1 MFGDRCAR
9 CFVKKDKVRLF
20 DVIYEGKSDFLC
32 ERCAIIENISLIIKP
47 GQNQLNE
54 AGRPPSVYDRMKKLS
69 GIPDAE
75 RNKLQS
81 LDWRRKAF
89 VSPVSPSPKQTPHFS
104 VEYKS
109 EGLGDEQKQGEDLRL
124 ERLNE
129 LESNPGLMEPV
140 KEKPDMVEHFN
151 WIILRERRKKGLTQ
165 ERLAEAVGIP
175 VEYVDLLEKGNIPN
189 NIRILE
195 KLENFFKVKLMKQSP
210 FREGAMV
217 HPVLLDEYGNVLD
230 HIPEPDVEIM
240 FSADEYTND
249 LIKKEDSEDFD
260 IHKADLAK
268 VSLKDL
274 MELHRKKILISEEEK
289 IGQDKFE
296 ENFAKFK
303 KTTKFSVEPFE
314 ISKMLE
320 NSIFDY
326 DQELRTKNKVLDDSL
341 NSDNLANYSKLSE
354 ESQKANISN
363 PVASSSIVIKKVS
376 GIDKNRLAE
385 TRKEELRLLKEKQ
398 SQELDSL
405 LGGSELLG
413 GKEDKENRVDR
424 LFDEALG

>member
-47 GQNQLNE
+47 NQGQIDE
-54 AGRPPSVYDRMKKLS
+54 SDKPPTVYDRMKKLS
-69 GIPDAE
+69 GI
-75 RNKLQS
+75 S
-81 LDWRRKAF
+81 
-89 VSPVSPSPKQTPHFS
+89 
-104 VEYKS
+104 
-109 EGLGDEQKQGEDLRL
+109 DEVISGEDLRL

-129 LESNPGLMEPV
+129 LERNPSLMDPV

-151 WIILRERRKKGLTQ
+151 WTILRERRKKGLTQ

-189 NIRILE
+189 NIKILE
-195 KLENFFKVKLMKQSP
+195 KLEDFFKVKLMKQSP
-210 FREGAMV
+210 FRDETIV

-230 HIPEPDVEIM
+230 YIPEPDVEIM

-274 MELHRKKILISEEEK
+274 MELHRKKILVAEEEQ
-289 IGQDKFE
+289 IGLNKFE
-296 ENFAKFK
+296 E
-303 KTTKFSVEPFE
+303 
-314 ISKMLE
+314 
-320 NSIFDY
+320 
-326 DQELRTKNKVLDDSL
+326 
-341 NSDNLANYSKLSE
+341 
-354 ESQKANISN
+354 SQRADISN
-363 PVASSSIVIKKVS
+363 PVTSPSVVTKKVS
-376 GIDKNRLAE
+376 GIDRNRLAE
-385 TRKEELRLLKEKQ
+385 ARKEELRLLKEKQ

-413 GKEDKENRVDR
+413 GKEDKENKVDK
-424 LFDEALG
+424 LFDEAFG